1 MPNPYFKFKQ
11 FTVYHDKCAM
21 KVGTDGVLLGA
32 WCAVNGARR
41 ILDVGT
47 GTGLIAL
54 MAAQR
59 SEASITAL
67 DIDAAAV
74 EQARENCAAS
84 PWAARIEV
92 VPADF
97 CNYRSDVLF
106 DCIVS
111 NPPYFVEDVHCPDK
125 QRNMARHTAG
135 LTFASLLERVGAL
148 LSDTG
153 HFSVVLPSVAV
164 ADFVY
169 QALQRNLYL
178 SKRTQVCTKSGVE
191 PKRTLLEFS
200 RVNETCQESVLT
212 IETEHHKYTPEFTEL
227 VKDFYLYL

>member
-32 WCAVNGARR
+32 WCAVAGARR
-41 ILDVGT
+41 VLDVGT

-54 MAAQR
+54 MIAQR
-59 SEASITAL
+59 SEARITAL
-67 DIDAAAV
+67 DVDAAAV
-74 EQARENCAAS
+74 EQARENCSAS
-84 PWAARIEV
+84 PWAERIDVEQ
-92 VPADF
+92 ADF
-97 CNYRSDVLF
+97 CSYRSDALF

-135 LTFASLLERVGAL
+135 LTFSSLLERVGVL
-148 LSDTG
+148 LSDEG
-153 HFSVVLPSVAV
+153 RFSVVLPTMAV

-169 QALQRNLYL
+169 QAMRHQLYL
-178 SKRTQVCTKSGVE
+178 SRRTQVCTKLGVQ

-200 RVNETCQESVLT
+200 RVEKTCQESLLT
-212 IETEHHKYTPEFTEL
+212 IESEHHKYTPEFVEL

>member
-32 WCAVNGARR
+32 WCDVAGVRR
-41 ILDVGT
+41 MLDVGT

-59 SEASITAL
+59 SEAHVTAL
-67 DIDAAAV
+67 DVDAAAV
-74 EQARENCAAS
+74 EQARENCDAS
-84 PWAARIEV
+84 PWAERIDV
-92 VPADF
+92 VQADF
-97 CNYRSDVLF
+97 CSYRPGGLF

-148 LSDTG
+148 LSEEG
-153 HFSVVLPSVAV
+153 RFSVVLPAVAV

-169 QALQRNLYL
+169 QAMRNKLYL
-178 SKRTQVCTKSGVE
+178 SRRTLVCTKSGVL
-191 PKRTLLEFS
+191 PKRALLEFS
-200 RVNETCQESVLT
+200 RVENTCRESVLT
-212 IETEHHKYTPEFTEL
+212 IESEHHKYTPEFVEL
-227 VKDFYLYL
+227 VKDFYLHI

>member
-32 WCAVNGARR
+32 WCDVAGVRHV
-41 ILDVGT
+41 LDVGT

-59 SEASITAL
+59 SEAHVTAL
-67 DIDAAAV
+67 DVDAAAV
-74 EQARENCAAS
+74 EQARENCDAS
-84 PWAARIEV
+84 PWAERIDV
-92 VPADF
+92 VQADF
-97 CNYRSDVLF
+97 CSYRPDGLF

-148 LSDTG
+148 LSEEG
-153 HFSVVLPSVAV
+153 RFSVVIPTVSV

-169 QALQRNLYL
+169 QAMRNKLYL
-178 SKRTQVCTKSGVE
+178 SRRTLVCTKSGVQ
-191 PKRTLLEFS
+191 PKRALLGFS
-200 RVNETCQESVLT
+200 RVENTCRESVLT
-212 IETEHHKYTPEFTEL
+212 IETEHHKYTPEFVEL
-227 VKDFYLYL
+227 VKDFYLHL